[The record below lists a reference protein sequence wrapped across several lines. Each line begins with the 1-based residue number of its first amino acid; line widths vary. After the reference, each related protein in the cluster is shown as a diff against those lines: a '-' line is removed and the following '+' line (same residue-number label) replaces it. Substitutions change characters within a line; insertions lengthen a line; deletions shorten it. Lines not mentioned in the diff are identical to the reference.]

1 MKINDLVTHK
11 EKAATVIKV
20 YGEVAKIQMAGTGC
34 ILYVKI
40 EDLTVASLAKDEGR
54 NQSKL

>member
-1 MKINDLVTHK
+1 MAKMKINDIVTHK

-34 ILYVKI
+34 VLYVRI
-40 EDLTVASLAKDEGR
+40 EELTVLLA
-54 NQSKL
+54 